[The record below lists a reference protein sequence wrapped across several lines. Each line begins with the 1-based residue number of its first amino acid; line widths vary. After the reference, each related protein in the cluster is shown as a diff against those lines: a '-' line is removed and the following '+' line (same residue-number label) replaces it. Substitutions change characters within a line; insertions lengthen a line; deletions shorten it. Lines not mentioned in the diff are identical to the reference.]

1 MLVTKKGWLIMLYPF
16 MTLNDGT
23 EIVHSETLEEAGKE
37 KVEVRIEKPVY
48 GGFHSATCW
57 LPEYNG
63 KILKDFRRK
72 IFNIFRNYWNPLP
85 ISFYNRPLNTQNIG
99 RSFCIL
105 IYSYWKYPI
114 SVDTT

>member
-1 MLVTKKGWLIMLYPF
+1 MLYPF

-57 LPEYNG
+57 LPEYKWENIEG
-63 KILKDFRRK
+63 YSDTEISYFKQLIRK
-72 IFNIFRNYWNPLP
+72 NAHLIIEF
-85 ISFYNRPLNTQNIG
+85 SQEGGVLNAAT
-99 RSFCIL
+99 S
-105 IYSYWKYPI
+105 
-114 SVDTT
+114 